1 MTMPAIAIA
10 VGLSATVFRMTRIAV
25 LDVIQRDFVRT
36 AWAKGLGP
44 VRILLHHILRNA
56 LPPVMTALARQLGI
70 LLGTAI
76 LVEYVFSYPGLAGLL
91 VEAATARDYPIVAGV
106 VLVTTVLFV
115 LLNLAADLLRA
126 ALDPRVR
133 TA

>member
-1 MTMPAIAIA
+1 
-10 VGLSATVFRMTRIAV
+10 
-25 LDVIQRDFVRT
+25 
-36 AWAKGLGP
+36 
-44 VRILLHHILRNA
+44 
-56 LPPVMTALARQLGI
+56 
-70 LLGTAI
+70 
-76 LVEYVFSYPGLAGLL
+76 VEYVFSYPGLAGLL